1 MPASVAR
8 AIYLTDVTINA
19 KCCYVSIFWSYR
31 AWITLPIAPKPCF
44 TLVCLNAP
52 CHFTPLLTIR
62 PLIFGLTLF
71 GWFISIYLSLSYR
84 NIIFDLRSLFQEHD
98 YGVKQKP
105 FLMSILT
112 GFSYVSQS
120 PLPSA
125 EVKIS
130 GGIPLLPLYAFTA
143 WTGATLPSAFLM
155 RFRSSLHANAKNNGV
170 KMRNNLL
177 RPHPYRSANLGLHF
191 LPLHAT

>member
-8 AIYLTDVTINA
+8 AIYLTDIIINA

-31 AWITLPIAPKPCF
+31 IWITLPIAPKPCF

-52 CHFTPLLTIR
+52 CHFTPLLNIR

-125 EVKIS
+125 EVKNKWSYTSTPPICLHGVDRS
-130 GGIPLLPLYAFTA
+130 NFTFCLFNAF
-143 WTGATLPSAFLM
+143 PIVSACECE
-155 RFRSSLHANAKNNGV
+155 K
-170 KMRNNLL
+170 
-177 RPHPYRSANLGLHF
+177 
-191 LPLHAT
+191 